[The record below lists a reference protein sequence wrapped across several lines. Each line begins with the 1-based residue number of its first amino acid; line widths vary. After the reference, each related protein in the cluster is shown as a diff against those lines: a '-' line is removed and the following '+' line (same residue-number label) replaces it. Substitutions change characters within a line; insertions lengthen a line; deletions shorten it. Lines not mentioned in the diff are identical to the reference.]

1 MVIDALQSFGKIKS
15 CVQGLSSA
23 KNLAKTNNHILKRF
37 KIITILMKYP
47 LNRPQ
52 FEDAF
57 SLRLH
62 QKKQCGQETFAE
74 TARMYEVRLVTGKLG
89 KKLKADEW
97 VFSTLKNHDVEIMR
111 AKNFSHQKSI
121 RMVKIMRCLSF

>member
-1 MVIDALQSFGKIKS
+1 
-15 CVQGLSSA
+15 
-23 KNLAKTNNHILKRF
+23 
-37 KIITILMKYP
+37 
-47 LNRPQ
+47 
-52 FEDAF
+52 
-57 SLRLH
+57 
-62 QKKQCGQETFAE
+62 
-74 TARMYEVRLVTGKLG
+74 MYEVRLVTGKLG